1 MHYGD
6 IYRQTNVDRKKKI
19 RCDDAWGESLTV
31 EYLLIK
37 RIKHFQSNFV
47 RYKR

>member
-1 MHYGD
+1 MGISID
-6 IYRQTNVDRKKKI
+6 KLMLTEKKKI
-19 RCDDAWGESLTV
+19 RCDDAWGETLTV